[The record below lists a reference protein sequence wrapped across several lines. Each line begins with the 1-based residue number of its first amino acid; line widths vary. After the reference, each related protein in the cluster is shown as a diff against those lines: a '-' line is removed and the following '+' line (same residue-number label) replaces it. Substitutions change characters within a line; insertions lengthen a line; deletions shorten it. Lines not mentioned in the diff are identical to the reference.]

1 MARER
6 TGHPRLCAEAQN
18 IKSSTFQPE
27 KNQVTDLK
35 PLVDT
40 SSVKLVAAGQ
50 RTKEL
55 TTLKVAHADDARR
68 LVEERATNLLVEAVT
83 WQQVDVALCQSPWLR
98 FTEPIRKIEQRLPC
112 KCLHHFIKTQLLYHV
127 QKVLRI
133 LLLIVLLS

>member
-1 MARER
+1 MSTEEVVV
-6 TGHPRLCAEAQN
+6 TRLRLFALGLYSFCG
-18 IKSSTFQPE
+18 ICSTYW
-27 KNQVTDLK
+27 TRSIGLK

-98 FTEPIRKIEQRLPC
+98 FTEPIRKIEQRL
-112 KCLHHFIKTQLLYHV
+112 IIV
-127 QKVLRI
+127 QIGPI
-133 LLLIVLLS
+133 LV